1 MSFVECLLSRR
12 NKKVVINFPSA
23 GAMWEFFES
32 SDLKEFRLDSSRC
45 SVSGRFH
52 AMEIERARKEMNA
65 SVEEISVNC

>member
-1 MSFVECLLSRR
+1 MSIVESLLSRR
-12 NKKVVINFPSA
+12 NKKVVINFPSL

-32 SDLKEFRLDSSRC
+32 SDLREFRLDSSRC

-65 SVEEISVNC
+65 VIEQVCSN

>member
-1 MSFVECLLSRR
+1 MSIVESLLSRR
-12 NKKVVINFPSA
+12 NKKVIINFPSA

-52 AMEIERARKEMNA
+52 AIEIERARNEMKA
-65 SVEEISVNC
+65 VIEEVCAN